1 MKGILKQGISQ
12 TFIGNFD
19 FPNTSKVN
27 NTILVQLK
35 YKDTV
40 LDSYYYTIT
49 TKEKEKKEKIQKE
62 GIKVFSVIDG
72 DTIRYRDE
80 N

>member
-12 TFIGNFD
+12 TFIGNFG
-19 FPNTSKVN
+19 FPNTNKVN
-27 NTILVQLK
+27 NTVLVQLK
-35 YKDTV
+35 YKETV
-40 LDSYYYTIT
+40 LDNYYYTIT

-72 DTIRYRDE
+72 DTIRYRGED
-80 N
+80 

>member
-1 MKGILKQGISQ
+1 
-12 TFIGNFD
+12 
-19 FPNTSKVN
+19 VN